1 MKKYLIPALC
11 ASVAANAL
19 LGIVLYQ
26 VLQSRGGKPLPSQKP
41 DFAAV
46 EAELSRQLAEPEV
59 AKVIRLEKFVAK
71 DWICMAVLIHKEK
84 NMGPHWQRISQ
95 LVEEVSSKCKIPGRT
110 SGRVEL
116 ADPQDPRRMTG
127 TTIEFGYSP
136 EVGYRH
142 PNEFTATERV
152 KVIQA
157 VSLSAGVT
165 KKPETLNSPK
175 ELTP

>member
-1 MKKYLIPALC
+1 MKKYLIPALY
-11 ASVAANAL
+11 ASVVANGL

-84 NMGPHWQRISQ
+84 NMGPHLQRVSQ
-95 LVEEVSSKCKIPGRT
+95 LVREVSSKCKIPGRT
-110 SGRVEL
+110 AGWV

-142 PNEFTATERV
+142 PNEFYRDREI
-152 KVIQA
+152 K
-157 VSLSAGVT
+157 GVT
-165 KKPETLNSPK
+165 GR
-175 ELTP
+175 